1 MGVVTGPLRTVASEI
16 AEVRNV
22 KVKGMFDRPE
32 DGGITLDDY
41 AKVDYTAG
49 VVTFEALP
57 GAAVLKLDRVSGRVT
72 TIKMIIPEE
81 DCTLEDA
88 VKAGG
93 VADHVDS
100 VRLSQIVH
108 MIETTERNATNAAT
122 SAGVAKGHADR
133 AAEENSAAQSAAGR
147 AGGSE
152 ANARDSEDKAKN
164 YEEAAGLAASA
175 ASTSAGQADGKATLA
190 GQFADAADQASRTA
204 TGQAGVAT
212 GKAGEAATSADTAS
226 NHASAADT
234 ARQGAVEA
242 QGLAEDAA
250 DEAQA
255 KAQQIFDNY
264 HATRANHPW
273 IFYGTGNP
281 LLSDFPHAKPGD
293 FIHRKDPVT
302 GNTTGEWRIDP

>member
-16 AEVRNV
+16 AEVRQV

-41 AKVDYTAG
+41 AEVDYTAG

-133 AAEENSAAQSAAGR
+133 AGEERVAADSAAGR
-147 AGGSE
+147 AGVSE
-152 ANARDSEDKAKN
+152 ANAKESEDNAKSS
-164 YEEAAGLAASA
+164 EDVASQAASA
-175 ASTSAGQADGKATLA
+175 ANASAGTATSKASEAGQYASSAQADA
-190 GQFADAADQASRTA
+190 QTA
-204 TGQAGVAT
+204 TT
-212 GKAGEAATSADTAS
+212 KAGEALASANVAS
-226 NHASAADT
+226 GHASAADS

-242 QGLAEDAA
+242 QGLAETAA
-250 DEAQA
+250 DEAGVKAKQA
-255 KAQQIFDNY
+255 VDD
-264 HATRANHPW
+264 ANAARGGQPW
-273 IFYGTGNP
+273 IYHGSGTPSLNSYPGIKVGDYIVRK
-281 LLSDFPHAKPGD
+281 SDGQ
-293 FIHRKDPVT
+293 
-302 GNTTGEWRIDP
+302 EWRVDA